1 MAPKQ
6 SCCER
11 CVLHAQMRPQPVGRS
26 GDTFLIWKPVCHVC
40 YRSFFFSRKK
50 SLSSGKK
57 KNSSREIKRAS
68 SERVAFGR
76 AAGTSVAASAGQAR
90 AMPPM
95 QRSRS
100 AAAGSRSAADRAHR
114 LNQRWR
120 QAICDAR
127 RLQQPCRRSGDGG
140 LIEGAPAG
148 RSQTSPIYGAHLL
161 QNVCE
166 G

>member
-1 MAPKQ
+1 MRKVGPKTI
-6 SCCER
+6 
-11 CVLHAQMRPQPVGRS
+11 VLRTMRSARPNASTTGREVR
-26 GDTFLIWKPVCHVC
+26 GYLPYLETCLPRVLPFFLLF
-40 YRSFFFSRKK
+40 YR
-50 SLSSGKK
+50 KK